1 MILDILSSE
10 YGWTMDYVLDNI
22 HMGDLL
28 GFINAIQKRKRSE
41 ALLSLAIVHNPF
53 SKDPNALFKELRGKE
68 SYSAGNKLDRGA
80 MEDLKKKLKKKSK
93 FVKVKNGNIG
103 SNNSKINS

>member
-1 MILDILSSE
+1 LDILSSE
-10 YGWTMDYVLDNI
+10 YGWEMDYILDNV

-28 GFINAIQKRKRSE
+28 GFTNAIQGRKRSE

-53 SKDPNALFKELRGKE
+53 SKDPNALFKELRGQRG
-68 SYSAGNKLDRGA
+68 YSASNKLDRGA

-93 FVKVKNGNIG
+93 FVKVKNGKTG
-103 SNNSKINS
+103 SNNS